1 MEIALSFGVIPF
13 LTGRTLLT
21 VGLLVTYYS
30 LRLALAEGALTPRT
44 VLQGAVGAA
53 MAVMAQALAQWAR
66 EAVRELTETVRSL
79 ERRLNAMAMSVVAM
93 LFALFILGRFGHQLA
108 ASGAQVGT
116 AGIDVT
122 LVVVLGVGA
131 VAFWFATLRG
141 RVADVL
147 EKLPLLD
154 QVGVRRVAFVAEAT
168 WTFVG
173 LVLVIAFPL
182 VGATLAALA
191 LLSLVAL
198 AGWVRRLA
206 RGARGPCATCGEDL
220 HLSAL
225 RCPACGA
232 ERTPQKLG
240 LWGGAV
246 DGAPREPAAHR
257 FALLCARRCP
267 SCAERLTVKNGVV
280 RCEGCG
286 APAFTDAEQA
296 RRFVGQVD
304 ARVLALGPVFAGLG
318 LLPVLGLGLALLLYR
333 VAPSGALAG
342 MVRPKDRLVTR
353 LLKGLAVVLLAL
365 VQPVPLLGVAAVV
378 GLLAAQHLWTRR
390 AFLGAST

>member
-108 ASGAQVGT
+108 ASGTGVDT
-116 AGIDVT
+116 AGIDFT
-122 LVVVLGVGA
+122 LLVVLAVGA

-182 VGATLAALA
+182 
-191 LLSLVAL
+191 S
-198 AGWVRRLA
+198 
-206 RGARGPCATCGEDL
+206 
-220 HLSAL
+220 
-225 RCPACGA
+225 
-232 ERTPQKLG
+232 
-240 LWGGAV
+240 
-246 DGAPREPAAHR
+246 APRWRRWVCSAWSRWPAG
-257 FALLCARRCP
+257 FGDWP
-267 SCAERLTVKNGVV
+267 
-280 RCEGCG
+280 
-286 APAFTDAEQA
+286 
-296 RRFVGQVD
+296 
-304 ARVLALGPVFAGLG
+304 
-318 LLPVLGLGLALLLYR
+318 
-333 VAPSGALAG
+333 GALAAH
-342 MVRPKDRLVTR
+342 VQRAAKTSISRRSDAQP
-353 LLKGLAVVLLAL
+353 AAL
-365 VQPVPLLGVAAVV
+365 SAP
-378 GLLAAQHLWTRR
+378 R
-390 AFLGAST
+390 